1 MKPIALNYPR
11 CEIFVWDHDARRV
24 SVFIKDGLDMQSL
37 DDDDDDD
44 DDRGGGGAAN
54 QIEHHFPS
62 DQ

>member
-44 DDRGGGGAAN
+44 AAAAN